1 VAGTSSYSPRG
12 FLGRGHWGA
21 TDIRSSASS
30 PSTPSRPSGY
40 KSQRPRGV
48 PGRREAWGTRGGA
61 ARDCLGALL
70 ELEPSEPYIGR
81 RGCPIDHK
89 VAQRLNRGAGER
101 AASGPSSQLNFGRQ
115 RKTGAEARH
124 RATEG
129 TNAAQELLKAST
141 RSRRRA
147 AATRSAVGE
156 IRDRQHRWAATAN
169 ASGPSAAGN
178 YKASSSPARGRSGR
192 RRARR
197 RTVFGCREH
206 WATVDYREPCPRP

>member
-1 VAGTSSYSPRG
+1 MAGTSSYSPRG

-115 RKTGAEARH
+115 RKTGAEARQ

-141 RSRRRA
+141 RRRRRE
-147 AATRSAVGE
+147 AATQSAAGE
-156 IRDRQHRWAATAN
+156 ITVQGWAATAN
-169 ASGPSAAGN
+169 ASGPSAAAN
-178 YKASSSPARGRSGR
+178 YKASSSPAPEPLGP

-197 RTVFGCREH
+197 PTAFG
-206 WATVDYREPCPRP
+206 